1 MLRPSLCP
9 FGNPPY
15 RSRISGNKRTLEQ
28 LSVVKG
34 RTAVPLELEQKW
46 EDNPMSTCQQT
57 ESARSNQYSES
68 SVCNHCAGVTIHEP
82 WCLTCN
88 TVVRYAFEAALGTG
102 HLTLGDELIL
112 HALGVEWGG
121 RACEGQQRSGSRLLV
136 QSDSYDTGG

>member
-1 MLRPSLCP
+1 
-9 FGNPPY
+9 
-15 RSRISGNKRTLEQ
+15 
-28 LSVVKG
+28 VKG

-68 SVCNHCAGVTIHEP
+68 SVCDHCAGVTIHEP

>member
-1 MLRPSLCP
+1 
-9 FGNPPY
+9 
-15 RSRISGNKRTLEQ
+15 
-28 LSVVKG
+28 
-34 RTAVPLELEQKW
+34 
-46 EDNPMSTCQQT
+46 MSTCQQT

-136 QSDSYDTGG
+136 QSDSYNTGG